1 MLKCHNLLFLFIFVV
16 KCSGIET
23 KLGMYRCLFWHRNKT
38 GDVPLVVLSSK
49 QNWGCTV
56 VCSGIETKLG
66 MYRCLFWHRNKIGD
80 IRLVV
85 LASKQNWGC
94 TAGCSGIDTKLGMY
108 RCLFWLRNKTGDV
121 PLLVLASKENKNA
134 LFLGQKVEFLTLIL
148 TVHKMTRE
156 TRGDKRLCI

>member
-1 MLKCHNLLFLFIFVV
+1 MLLFLWQF
-16 KCSGIET
+16 GI
-23 KLGMYRCLFWHRNKT
+23 LSHLHILQDFASLYINGSNIPHSPVIICT
-38 GDVPLVVLSSK
+38 GNVPLVV
-49 QNWGCTV
+49 V
-56 VCSGIETKLG
+56 
-66 MYRCLFWHRNKIGD
+66 
-80 IRLVV
+80 
-85 LASKQNWGC
+85 AAKQNWGC